1 MKQFELNAKNR
12 TKLMNPDMSCCNLTI
27 SLLMFILSVFTFY
40 THRDLNNEYF
50 NRQLLFQ
57 KLMVNTDKDMMNF
70 EKIRTISDFESFLET
85 TIAMQI
91 FEPEEARTTTDP
103 DYISSYIF

>member
-1 MKQFELNAKNR
+1 
-12 TKLMNPDMSCCNLTI
+12 
-27 SLLMFILSVFTFY
+27 
-40 THRDLNNEYF
+40 
-50 NRQLLFQ
+50 
-57 KLMVNTDKDMMNF
+57 MVNTDKDMMNF

-103 DYISSYIF
+103 EYISSYIF